1 MDNANDQKVGYGK
14 PPKATQFKKGQSG
27 NPRGKPKGAKSMSTV
42 ARELLD
48 GEISLTLNG
57 RVKRITRREAIV
69 LAQFNK
75 AVDGNVQ
82 SARQLV
88 AWAGLEQIAEE
99 TVRFTLVL
107 EEPERIEE
115 MERAKEE
122 SLRRKWEAE
131 LASGIGH
138 PPH

>member
-1 MDNANDQKVGYGK
+1 MDNANDKKVGYGK
-14 PPKATQFKKGQSG
+14 PPKATQFTKGQSG

-48 GEISLTLNG
+48 GEIAITRNG
-57 RVKRITRREAIV
+57 RVKRITRREAIA

-88 AWAGLEQIAEE
+88 AWAGVEQIAEE

-131 LASGIGH
+131 LANGIGH